1 MKLPITLRPLLALV
15 LLPALAAQPT
25 PLATTPSNL
34 SFEEGAPGANKSP
47 GWYANSAYTIL
58 TVRRGD
64 ECLKGGCV
72 TISQPDPPLP
82 NAFGNVMQA
91 VDASAF
97 AGKRIVYRVAVRVE
111 GNQATDIAL
120 PWLRVDL
127 PGGNTGFFDNM
138 QDRPVRPNTTAPN
151 KGWAVYEIA
160 GPVDPAAKSIYFGV
174 VAQGKA
180 RVWVDEVSFAA
191 EAPAEQDPQSHALFT
206 TLYQR
211 LDAAQ
216 SSGGRL
222 DDLLALALPTA
233 TVKGDGFR
241 VPLADFFRQQLQP
254 LDAPTTTQSART
266 ELFSITITGDEATV
280 ATRIDALLEAAHR
293 TRRTRTTT
301 RDLWQRSATG
311 EWKRKEVQI
320 TSVQSLG
327 DTVSSGAMR
336 RIADQLATQ
345 ATPLTTAAP
354 GAPSADLAAFGQAVG
369 DSRIVALG
377 EASHGTREIFQMKH
391 RLLEYLVKEKGFTAF
406 AIEANWPETLAVD
419 RYIKTGEGDPRAAL
433 QGMYFW
439 TWQTEEVLAMVEWM
453 RAFNQAPGPHPI
465 LSFTSFDMQT
475 WRVAAERVATFIKQ
489 HGSPQDAAAV
499 AVAYQWSTGLSVNRP
514 QDPAFVD
521 AAEQA
526 ERVTALFTARHAA
539 LVRSAGADATRD
551 ALQMTRIVAQSLRN
565 RTPGQAPGYRDE
577 RMADNVA
584 WLAREVYPGQKI
596 VLWAHNGH
604 VAKED
609 DPEHQWRSMGA
620 RLRAQFG
627 REMYVLG
634 FAIHT
639 GTVRAVGSGLSRAL
653 ATHEIPPAPA
663 GSGSAVLSAA
673 GHPLFFLDF
682 APFRQPPGRVSPLGE
697 FLDGR
702 HEFREIGAMWT
713 VENPAQ
719 ANLRRFAPGKHFDG
733 LIFLEKT
740 QAARGL

>member
-1 MKLPITLRPLLALV
+1 
-15 LLPALAAQPT
+15 
-25 PLATTPSNL
+25 
-34 SFEEGAPGANKSP
+34 
-47 GWYANSAYTIL
+47 
-58 TVRRGD
+58 
-64 ECLKGGCV
+64 
-72 TISQPDPPLP
+72 
-82 NAFGNVMQA
+82 MQA

-111 GNQATDIAL
+111 GSQGTDIAL

-127 PGGNTGFFDNM
+127 PGGNTDFFDNI
-138 QDRPVRPNTTAPN
+138 QDRPVRPNPTAPN
-151 KGWAVYEIA
+151 TLAPQKGWAVYEIA
-160 GPVDPAAKSIYFGV
+160 GPVHPAAKSIYFGV
-174 VAQGKA
+174 VARGKA

-191 EAPAEQDPQSHALFT
+191 EAPAEQDPQSRALFS

-320 TSVQSLG
+320 TSVQSPG
-327 DTVSSGAMR
+327 DTVSSGAIQ
-336 RIADQLATQ
+336 RIAGQLATQ

-354 GAPSADLAAFGQAVG
+354 GAPSADLAVFGKAVG

-377 EASHGTREIFQMKH
+377 EATHGTREIFQMKH
-391 RLLEYLVKEKGFTAF
+391 RLLECLVKEKGFTVF
-406 AIEANWPETLAVD
+406 AMEANWPESLAVD
-419 RYIKTGEGDPRAAL
+419 RYIKTGEGDLRAAL
-433 QGMYFW
+433 DGMYFW
-439 TWQTEEVLAMVEWM
+439 TWQTEEVLATVEWM

-475 WRVAAERVATFIKQ
+475 WRVAAERVATFIQQ

-514 QDPAFVD
+514 QDPAFID

-526 ERVTALFTARHAA
+526 ERVTALLTARHAA

-551 ALQMTRIVAQSLRN
+551 ALQMTRIVAQALRN
-565 RTPGQAPGYRDE
+565 RTPGVAPGYRDE

-584 WLAREVYPGQKI
+584 WLARDVYPGHKI

-609 DPEHQWRSMGA
+609 DPENQQRSMGA
-620 RLRAQFG
+620 RLREQFG
-627 REMYVLG
+627 RELYVLG

-673 GHPLFFLDF
+673 GRPLFFLDF
-682 APFRQPPGRVSPLGE
+682 AAFRQPPGRVSPLGE
-697 FLDGR
+697 FLEGR

-719 ANLRRFAPGKHFDG
+719 ANLRRFAPGKYFDG